1 MITLIGT
8 ICLNI
13 AFVLYL
19 LVYLPQI
26 IHNRHSKYIAN
37 LSLNMH
43 FILYIG
49 YILDLFYGF
58 SSHLQWQYRA
68 VSMVGLTLLTVQHLQ
83 ITHYF
88 WTNRNQVIVNVN
100 LLFLFSSGMSIFYF
114 FVVED
119 SVCSEQTTLLIGY
132 MSRICFLLYTLPQII
147 KNKTLKSAN
156 AISIQF
162 IYLNLTLAVLDLIAA
177 WCLNWGWPNKLGS
190 PIMVCLM
197 LIMLLQM
204 KKYAP
209 KQPALNIPVK
219 QESVL

>member
-1 MITLIGT
+1 MVTLIGS

-26 IHNRHSKYIAN
+26 LHNAQSNHIVN

-68 VSMVGLTLLTVQHLQ
+68 VSVVGLTVLTVQHLQ
-83 ITHYF
+83 ITRHF
-88 WTNRNQVIVNVN
+88 WVNSKRAIVNLN
-100 LLFLFSSGMSIFYF
+100 LLFLFSVGIGIFYF
-114 FVVED
+114 FTVDEG
-119 SVCSEQTTLLIGY
+119 VCSEQTTLLIGY
-132 MSRICFLLYTLPQII
+132 ISRICFLLYTLPQII
-147 KNKTLKSAN
+147 KNKALKSAS

-197 LIMLLQM
+197 LIMLMQRR
-204 KKYAP
+204 KYSLKPTVAGISTQSP
-209 KQPALNIPVK
+209 Y
-219 QESVL
+219 